1 MKMRQHRKYKINQIG
16 WMLFNRRAEEPLS
29 AWDDWFHGTLYM

>member
-1 MKMRQHRKYKINQIG
+1 MKMRHLRRYKSNQIG
-16 WMLFNRRAEEPLS
+16 WLLFNRREEPLS